1 MYLYLSVFYVQ
12 GEPLKTTVTSV
23 ETFKKNME
31 RGEVS
36 KII

>member
-1 MYLYLSVFYVQ
+1 MQ

-23 ETFKKNME
+23 ETFKKTMDK
-31 RGEVS
+31 GEVS